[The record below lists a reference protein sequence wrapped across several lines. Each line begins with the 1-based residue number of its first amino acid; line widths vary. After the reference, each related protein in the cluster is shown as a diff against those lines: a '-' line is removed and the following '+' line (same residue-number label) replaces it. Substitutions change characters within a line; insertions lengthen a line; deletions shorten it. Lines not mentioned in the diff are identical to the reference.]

1 METKGHNNSLYY
13 KVLFVISLGVL
24 LFISA
29 VTFKHIN
36 TISESTDL
44 VVRTHI
50 VNLKL
55 EQLASSIKDAETGV
69 RGYMLSNDTL
79 FLQPY
84 KGSKAKVMSLYTE
97 LKKLTFDNKKQQVNL
112 KILLN
117 LINKSYTN
125 FNLILKNT
133 NDTEFIKSE
142 KFKANLK
149 NGKVIMDAIRVETN
163 EMIDVE
169 TQNIASNN
177 IAYQHQTTITPLFT
191 IGMVF
196 FVLFL
201 LIFSF
206 SKINI
211 DVRKLQLSNDNLLF
225 SKTSNDQAEILG
237 NYSNWLWNLDS
248 NKMTFSNNQYRI
260 LGCEPQ
266 SFEASN
272 ENFLK
277 FVHPEDIN
285 TVEKIFKDII
295 VNENLETVYYR
306 IIQKDGTIRYL
317 KSSGKLLFDSYKN
330 RNIVGNTTDI
340 TEERLAGLAIEARN
354 LELEQSNNELA
365 SFNHV
370 ASHDL
375 QEPLRKIQTF
385 ISRFSDQDKANLS
398 ENAKGYFIKI
408 EEGLSRMRT
417 LIDDLL
423 LYSRANKSEKI
434 FEKFDLNETLEN
446 ATQELSQAISDKN
459 AIIETSSL
467 PKLSIIPFQ
476 MQQLFVNLIG
486 NSLKYSDSTR
496 ALKISI
502 HTEKIL
508 ALDYPI
514 LSKPVSKHYYKI
526 AFTDN
531 GLGFEQEYA
540 EKIFILFNR
549 LHHSK
554 AYKGTGIGLTIC
566 KKIAENHHGYLSAE
580 GLLNEGATFNLFLP
594 AQS

>member
-1 METKGHNNSLYY
+1 METKGHNNSLYF
-13 KVLFVISLGVL
+13 KILFVISLGIL

-44 VVRTHI
+44 VVHTHV

-55 EQLASSIKDAETGV
+55 EQLVSGMKDAETGV
-69 RGYMLSNDTL
+69 RGYIISNDTL
-79 FLQPY
+79 FLEPY
-84 KGSKAKVMSLYTE
+84 NGSRKKVMSLYYDLE
-97 LKKLTFDNKKQQVNL
+97 KLTFDNSKQQINL
-112 KILLN
+112 KILLID
-117 LINKSYTN
+117 INKKYAN
-125 FNLILKNT
+125 FDYFLNNPI
-133 NDTEFIKSE
+133 DFEFIKTK
-142 KFKANLK
+142 KFKENLK
-149 NGKVIMDAIRVETN
+149 YGKVIMDSIRAETN
-163 EMIDVE
+163 KMINVE
-169 TQNIASNN
+169 TQNIANN
-177 IAYQHQTTITPLFT
+177 NVAYQHQTTITPLFT

-196 FVLFL
+196 FVLLL
-201 LIFSF
+201 LILSF
-206 SKINI
+206 SKINV

-237 NYSNWLWNLDS
+237 NYSNWLWNLDT

-277 FVHPEDIN
+277 FVHPEDLN

-306 IIQKDGTIRYL
+306 IIKKDGTIRYL

-385 ISRFSDQDKANLS
+385 ISRFSEEDKANLS
-398 ENAKGYFIKI
+398 ENAKGYFVKI
-408 EEGLSRMRT
+408 EEALSRMRT

-423 LYSRANKSEKI
+423 LYSRTNKSEKV

-459 AIIETSSL
+459 AIIETSVL
-467 PKLSIIPFQ
+467 PKLTIIPFQ

-486 NSLKYSDSTR
+486 NSLKYSEPNR
-496 ALKISI
+496 APKISI
-502 HTEKIL
+502 HSEKIL
-508 ALDYPI
+508 AADYPI

-526 AFTDN
+526 AFKDN

-540 EKIFILFNR
+540 EKIFLLFNR
-549 LHHSK
+549 LHNSK
-554 AYKGTGIGLTIC
+554 NYKGTGIGLTIC
-566 KKIAENHHGYLSAE
+566 KKIAENHYGYLSAE
-580 GLLNEGATFNLFLP
+580 GRLNEGSTFNLFLP
-594 AQS
+594 A

>member
-1 METKGHNNSLYY
+1 MKTKGHTNSLYF
-13 KVLFVISLGVL
+13 KILFVLSLGIL

-44 VVRTHI
+44 VVHTHV

-55 EQLASSIKDAETGV
+55 EQLVSGMKDAETGV
-69 RGYMLSNDTL
+69 RGYIITNDTL
-79 FLQPY
+79 FLEPFN
-84 KGSKAKVMSLYTE
+84 GSRKKVMSLYYDLE
-97 LKKLTFDNKKQQVNL
+97 KLTFDNSKQQTNL
-112 KILLN
+112 KAL
-117 LINKSYTN
+117 LININKKYAN
-125 FNLILKNT
+125 FDYFLNNPI
-133 NDTEFIKSE
+133 DFEFIKTK
-142 KFKANLK
+142 KFKENLK
-149 NGKVIMDAIRVETN
+149 YGKVIMDSIRTETN
-163 EMIDVE
+163 KMINVE
-169 TQNIASNN
+169 TQNIANNN

-196 FVLFL
+196 FVLLL
-201 LIFSF
+201 LILSF
-206 SKINI
+206 SKINV

-237 NYSNWLWNLDS
+237 NYSNWLWNLDT

-277 FVHPEDIN
+277 FVHPEDLN

-306 IIQKDGTIRYL
+306 IIKKEGTIRYL

-385 ISRFSDQDKANLS
+385 ISRFSEEDKANLS
-398 ENAKGYFIKI
+398 ENAKGY
-408 EEGLSRMRT
+408 
-417 LIDDLL
+417 
-423 LYSRANKSEKI
+423 
-434 FEKFDLNETLEN
+434 
-446 ATQELSQAISDKN
+446 
-459 AIIETSSL
+459 
-467 PKLSIIPFQ
+467 
-476 MQQLFVNLIG
+476 
-486 NSLKYSDSTR
+486 
-496 ALKISI
+496 
-502 HTEKIL
+502 
-508 ALDYPI
+508 
-514 LSKPVSKHYYKI
+514 
-526 AFTDN
+526 
-531 GLGFEQEYA
+531 
-540 EKIFILFNR
+540 
-549 LHHSK
+549 
-554 AYKGTGIGLTIC
+554 
-566 KKIAENHHGYLSAE
+566 
-580 GLLNEGATFNLFLP
+580 
-594 AQS
+594 